1 MQYFRYSILVKS
13 PKKVYPLYLGITLEG
28 RNMEISYL
36 RISVTDK
43 CNLKCFYCRPDN
55 MEFIP
60 HDEILRYEEI
70 AKLVKAMTKYGLK
83 KVRITGGEPLVR
95 PQIENLVSLLK
106 SIPQIEDIGMTTN
119 GITLSYHAEKLRKA
133 GLNRLNISIDSLK
146 PDLFYKITKGR
157 LEDVLEGIRVS
168 KKLGFDPIKINAVV
182 IKGLN
187 EDEALDFV
195 EFAIDYGVEVRFIEM
210 MPLGQGSIKWE
221 KDMVQPL
228 EEIKRKIEEK
238 YGTLIPSF
246 SIGSGAAR
254 VYEIPKYKAKIGFI
268 TPISNPFCD
277 GCSKL
282 RLTAEGS
289 IKLCL
294 RTDEEIPVKEVL
306 RYGSEEDL
314 DRFLQQVLVAKE
326 ISNLKI
332 KNSSYAFS
340 DCVRVMTSI
349 GG

>member
-1 MQYFRYSILVKS
+1 
-13 PKKVYPLYLGITLEG
+13 
-28 RNMEISYL
+28 MEISYL

-55 MEFIP
+55 QEYIP
-60 HDEILRYEEI
+60 HEEILKYEEI
-70 AKLVKAMTKYGLK
+70 ARLVKAMTKYGLK
-83 KVRITGGEPLVR
+83 KVRITGGEPLVK
-95 PQIENLVSLLK
+95 PEIEKLVKMLRD
-106 SIPQIEDIGMTTN
+106 IPEIEDISMTTN
-119 GITLSYHAEKLRKA
+119 GITLKHHAEKLKEA

-146 PDLFYKITKGR
+146 PDLFFQITKGK

-168 KKLGFDPIKINAVV
+168 KELGFDPIKVNAVV

-187 EDEALDFV
+187 ENEALDFV
-195 EFAIDYGVEVRFIEM
+195 DFAIEYGVEVRFIEV
-210 MPLGQGSIKWE
+210 MPLGQGFVKWE
-221 KDMVQPL
+221 KDMVKPL
-228 EEIKRKIEEK
+228 DEVKKLIEEK
-238 YGTLIPSF
+238 YGQLIPSL

-254 VYEIPKYKAKIGFI
+254 VYKLPNKDVKVGFI

-294 RTDEEIPVKEVL
+294 RTDEEIPVKDVL
-306 RYGSEEDL
+306 RKGNDKDL
-314 DRFLQQVLVAKE
+314 DEFLQKVLIAKE
-326 ISNLKI
+326 ISNMNIQKS
-332 KNSSYAFS
+332 NYTFS

>member
-1 MQYFRYSILVKS
+1 
-13 PKKVYPLYLGITLEG
+13 
-28 RNMEISYL
+28 MEISYL

-55 MEFIP
+55 QEYIP
-60 HDEILRYEEI
+60 HEEILRYEEI
-70 AKLVKAMTKYGLK
+70 ARLVKAMTKYGLK

-95 PQIENLVSLLK
+95 PEIEKLVRMLRD
-106 SIPQIEDIGMTTN
+106 IPEIEDLSMTTN
-119 GITLSYHAEKLRKA
+119 GITLKNHAKKLKEA

-146 PDLFYKITKGR
+146 PDLFFQITKGK
-157 LEDVLEGIRVS
+157 LEDVLEGIKVS
-168 KKLGFDPIKINAVV
+168 KELGFNPIKVNAVI

-187 EDEALDFV
+187 ENEALDFV
-195 EFAIDYGVEVRFIEM
+195 NFAIEYGVEVRFIEM
-210 MPLGQGSIKWE
+210 MPLGQGFIKWE
-221 KDMVQPL
+221 KDMVKPL
-228 EEIKRKIEEK
+228 DEVKMLIESK
-238 YGTLIPSF
+238 YGKLIPSL

-254 VYEIPKYKAKIGFI
+254 VFKLQNKDIKIGFI

-277 GCSKL
+277 GCAKL

-306 RYGSEEDL
+306 RKGSDKDLEE
-314 DRFLQQVLVAKE
+314 FLQSVLIAKE
-326 ISNLKI
+326 ISNMNIQKS
-332 KNSSYAFS
+332 NYTFS

>member
-1 MQYFRYSILVKS
+1 
-13 PKKVYPLYLGITLEG
+13 
-28 RNMEISYL
+28 MEISYL

-55 MEFIP
+55 MDYIP
-60 HDEILRYEEI
+60 HQEILRYEEI

-95 PQIENLVSLLK
+95 PQIENLVYLLK
-106 SIPQIEDIGMTTN
+106 QIPQIEDIGMTTN
-119 GITLSYHAEKLRKA
+119 GITLAQHAEKLKKS

-146 PDLFYKITKGR
+146 PDLFYQITKGR
-157 LEDVLEGIRVS
+157 LEDVLEGIKVS
-168 KKLGFDPIKINAVV
+168 KKLGFDPIKVNAVI

-187 EDEALDFV
+187 DNEALDFV
-195 EFAIDYGVEVRFIEM
+195 EFGIEYGVEVRFIEM
-210 MPLGQGSIKWE
+210 MPLGQGYIKWE
-221 KDMVQPL
+221 EEMVKPL
-228 EEIKRKIEEK
+228 DEIKQKIEEK
-238 YGTLIPSF
+238 YGRLLPSF
-246 SIGSGAAR
+246 SIGSGAAK
-254 VYEIPKYKAKIGFI
+254 VYQLPKYKTKIGFI

-306 RYGSEEDL
+306 RNGSEEDL
-314 DRFLQQVLVAKE
+314 DKFLQKVLIEKE
-326 ISNLKI
+326 LSNMKI
-332 KNSSYAFS
+332 QKSNYSFS
-340 DCVRVMTSI
+340 DCARVMTSI

>member
-1 MQYFRYSILVKS
+1 
-13 PKKVYPLYLGITLEG
+13 
-28 RNMEISYL
+28 MEISYL

-55 MEFIP
+55 QEYIP
-60 HDEILRYEEI
+60 HEEILSYEEI
-70 AKLVKAMTKYGLK
+70 ARLVKAMTNYGLK

-95 PQIENLVSLLK
+95 PQIEKLIKMLRD
-106 SIPQIEDIGMTTN
+106 IPAIEDISMTTN
-119 GITLSYHAEKLRKA
+119 GITLKHHAKKLKEA

-146 PDLFYKITKGR
+146 PDLFFQITKGK

-168 KKLGFDPIKINAVV
+168 KELGFDPIKVNAVI

-187 EDEALDFV
+187 ENEALNFV
-195 EFAIDYGVEVRFIEM
+195 DFAIEYGVEVRFIEM
-210 MPLGQGSIKWE
+210 MPLGQGFIKWE
-221 KDMVQPL
+221 KDMVKPL
-228 EEIKRKIEEK
+228 EEVKMLIEDR
-238 YGTLIPSF
+238 YGKLIPSL

-254 VYEIPKYKAKIGFI
+254 VYKLPNKNIKIGFI

-282 RLTAEGS
+282 RVTAEGS

-294 RTDEEIPVKEVL
+294 RTDEEIHVKEVL
-306 RYGSEEDL
+306 RNGSDRDL
-314 DRFLQQVLVAKE
+314 DEFLQNVLIAKE
-326 ISNLKI
+326 ISNMNIQKS
-332 KNSSYAFS
+332 NYAFS

>member
-1 MQYFRYSILVKS
+1 
-13 PKKVYPLYLGITLEG
+13 
-28 RNMEISYL
+28 MEISYL

-55 MEFIP
+55 QEYIP
-60 HDEILRYEEI
+60 HEEILSYEEI
-70 AKLVKAMTKYGLK
+70 ARLVKAMTNYGLK

-95 PQIENLVSLLK
+95 PEIEKLIKMLRD
-106 SIPQIEDIGMTTN
+106 IPAIEDISMTTN
-119 GITLSYHAEKLRKA
+119 GITLKHHAKKLKEA

-146 PDLFYKITKGR
+146 PDLFFQITKGK

-168 KKLGFDPIKINAVV
+168 KELGFDPIKVNAVI

-187 EDEALDFV
+187 ENEALDFV
-195 EFAIDYGVEVRFIEM
+195 DFAIEYGVEVRFIEM
-210 MPLGQGSIKWE
+210 MPLGQGFIKWE
-221 KDMVQPL
+221 KDMVKPL
-228 EEIKRKIEEK
+228 EEVKMLIEDR
-238 YGTLIPSF
+238 YGKLIPSL

-254 VYEIPKYKAKIGFI
+254 VYKLPNKDIKIGFI

-282 RLTAEGS
+282 RVTAEGS

-294 RTDEEIPVKEVL
+294 RTDEEIHVKEVL
-306 RYGSEEDL
+306 RNGSDRDL
-314 DRFLQQVLVAKE
+314 DEFLQNVLIAKE
-326 ISNLKI
+326 ISNMSIQKS
-332 KNSSYAFS
+332 NYAFS

>member
-1 MQYFRYSILVKS
+1 
-13 PKKVYPLYLGITLEG
+13 
-28 RNMEISYL
+28 MEISYL

-55 MEFIP
+55 TEFVP

-70 AKLVKAMTKYGLK
+70 TKIVKAMTKYGLR

-95 PQIENLVSLLK
+95 PELDKLVKMLR
-106 SIPQIEDIGMTTN
+106 DIKEIQDISMTTN
-119 GITLSYHAEKLRKA
+119 GITLSKHAEKLRKA
-133 GLNRLNISIDSLK
+133 GLDRLNISIDSLK
-146 PDLFYKITKGR
+146 PELFYQITKGR

-168 KKLGFDPIKINAVV
+168 KELGFEPIKVNAVV
-182 IKGLN
+182 VKGLN

-195 EFAIDYGVEVRFIEM
+195 EFGKEYGVEVRFIEM
-210 MPLGQGSIKWE
+210 MPIGAEQIQWSSDL
-221 KDMVQPL
+221 VQPL
-228 EEIKRKIEEK
+228 EKIKRKIEEK
-238 YGTLIPSF
+238 YGKLIPAI

-254 VYEIPKYKAKIGFI
+254 VYKIPSLGTKVGFI

-282 RLTAEGS
+282 RLTAEGH

-294 RTDEEIPVKEVL
+294 RTDDEIDIKDVVRNGTEK
-306 RYGSEEDL
+306 DL
-314 DRFLQQVLVAKE
+314 DRFIQKVLIEKELSNAK
-326 ISNLKI
+326 IQKSG
-332 KNSSYAFS
+332 YAFS
-340 DCVRVMTSI
+340 DCRRIMTSI

>member
-1 MQYFRYSILVKS
+1 MDY
-13 PKKVYPLYLGITLEG
+13 
-28 RNMEISYL
+28 
-36 RISVTDK
+36 
-43 CNLKCFYCRPDN
+43 
-55 MEFIP
+55 IP
-60 HDEILRYEEI
+60 HQEILRYEEI

-95 PQIENLVSLLK
+95 PQIENLVYLLK
-106 SIPQIEDIGMTTN
+106 QIPQIEDIGMTTN
-119 GITLSYHAEKLRKA
+119 GITLAQHAEKLKKA

-146 PDLFYKITKGR
+146 PDLFYQITKGR
-157 LEDVLEGIRVS
+157 LEDVLEGIKVS
-168 KKLGFDPIKINAVV
+168 KKLGFDPIKVNAVI

-187 EDEALDFV
+187 DNEALDFV
-195 EFAIDYGVEVRFIEM
+195 EFGIEYGVEVRFIEM
-210 MPLGQGSIKWE
+210 MPLGQGYIKWE
-221 KDMVQPL
+221 EEMVKPL
-228 EEIKRKIEEK
+228 DEIKQKIEEK
-238 YGTLIPSF
+238 YGRLLPSF
-246 SIGSGAAR
+246 SIGSGAAK
-254 VYEIPKYKAKIGFI
+254 VYQLPKYKTKIGFI

-306 RYGSEEDL
+306 RNGSEEDL
-314 DRFLQQVLVAKE
+314 DKFLQKVLIEKE
-326 ISNLKI
+326 LSNMKI
-332 KNSSYAFS
+332 QKSNYSFS

>member
-1 MQYFRYSILVKS
+1 MFKEVFK
-13 PKKVYPLYLGITLEG
+13 
-28 RNMEISYL
+28 MEISYL

-60 HDEILRYEEI
+60 HEEILRYEEI
-70 AKLVKAMTKYGLK
+70 ARLVKAMTKYGLK

-95 PQIENLVSLLK
+95 PQIENLVYLLRQ
-106 SIPQIEDIGMTTN
+106 IPEIQDIGMTTN
-119 GITLSYHAEKLRKA
+119 GITLAHHAEKLKKA

-146 PDLFYKITKGR
+146 PELFYQITKGR
-157 LEDVLEGIRVS
+157 LEDVLEGIKVS
-168 KKLGFDPIKINAVV
+168 KKLGFDPIKINAVI

-187 EDEALDFV
+187 DNEALDFV
-195 EFAIDYGVEVRFIEM
+195 EFGIEYGVEIRFMEM
-210 MPLGQGSIKWE
+210 MPLGQGYIKWE
-221 KDMVQPL
+221 KDMVRPL
-228 EEIKRKIEEK
+228 EEIKTKIEEK
-238 YGTLIPSF
+238 YGSLIPSF

-282 RLTAEGS
+282 RLTPEGK

-294 RTDEEIPVKEVL
+294 RTDEEIPIKEVL
-306 RYGSEEDL
+306 RNGTDEDL
-314 DRFLQQVLVAKE
+314 DKMLKKILIEKE

-332 KNSSYAFS
+332 QKSSYAFS
-340 DCVRVMTSI
+340 DCMRVMTSI

>member
-1 MQYFRYSILVKS
+1 
-13 PKKVYPLYLGITLEG
+13 
-28 RNMEISYL
+28 MEISYL

-60 HDEILRYEEI
+60 HQEILRYEEI
-70 AKLVKAMTKYGLK
+70 GKLVRFLSKYGLK

-95 PQIENLVSLLK
+95 PQIERLVEILAD
-106 SIPQIEDIGMTTN
+106 IPQIEDISMTTN
-119 GITLSYHAEKLRKA
+119 GITLSQHAEKLKNA
-133 GLNRLNISIDSLK
+133 GLKRVNISIDSLK
-146 PDLFYKITKGR
+146 PELFSQITKGR
-157 LEDVLEGIRVS
+157 LEDVLEGIKIAKEVG
-168 KKLGFDPIKINAVV
+168 LDPIKVNAV
-182 IKGLN
+182 IIRGLN

-195 EFAIDYGVEVRFIEM
+195 EFGIEYGVEVRFIEM
-210 MPLGQGSIKWE
+210 MPLGQGSIRWE
-221 KDMVQPL
+221 WEMVKPL
-228 EEIKRKIEEK
+228 DQIKEKIEKKFGE
-238 YGTLIPSF
+238 LIPTT

-254 VYEIPKYKAKIGFI
+254 VYEIPSHKTKVGFI

-294 RTDEEIPVKEVL
+294 RTDEEIPIKDVL
-306 RYGSEEDL
+306 RNGSDEEL
-314 DRFLQQVLVAKE
+314 DEFIRKVLIAKE

-332 KNSSYAFS
+332 QKSNYSFS

>member
-1 MQYFRYSILVKS
+1 
-13 PKKVYPLYLGITLEG
+13 
-28 RNMEISYL
+28 MEISYL

-55 MEFIP
+55 QEYIP
-60 HDEILRYEEI
+60 HEEILSYEEI
-70 AKLVKAMTKYGLK
+70 ARLVKAMTNYGLK

-95 PQIENLVSLLK
+95 PEIEKLIKMLRD
-106 SIPQIEDIGMTTN
+106 IPAIEDISMTTN
-119 GITLSYHAEKLRKA
+119 GITLKHHAKKLKEA

-146 PDLFYKITKGR
+146 PDLFFQITKGK

-168 KKLGFDPIKINAVV
+168 KELGFDPIKVNAVI

-187 EDEALDFV
+187 ENEALDFV
-195 EFAIDYGVEVRFIEM
+195 DFAIEYGVEVRFIEM
-210 MPLGQGSIKWE
+210 MPLGQGFIKWE
-221 KDMVQPL
+221 KDMVKPL
-228 EEIKRKIEEK
+228 EEVKMLIEDR
-238 YGTLIPSF
+238 YGKLIPSL

-254 VYEIPKYKAKIGFI
+254 VYKLPNKNIKIGFI

-282 RLTAEGS
+282 RVTAEGS

-294 RTDEEIPVKEVL
+294 RTDEEIHVKEVL
-306 RYGSEEDL
+306 RNGSDRDL
-314 DRFLQQVLVAKE
+314 DEFLQNVLIAKE
-326 ISNLKI
+326 ISNMSIQKS
-332 KNSSYAFS
+332 NYAFS